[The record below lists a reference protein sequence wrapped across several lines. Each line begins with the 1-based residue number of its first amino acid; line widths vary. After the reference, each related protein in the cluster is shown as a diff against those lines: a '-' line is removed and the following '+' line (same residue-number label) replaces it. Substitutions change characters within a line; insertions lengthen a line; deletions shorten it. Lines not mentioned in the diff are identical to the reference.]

1 MGDGQVRLSRRVA
14 VRVVL
19 PVTALALAAGA
30 VAGFARHG
38 AGTPAP
44 ASVAVNDA
52 STGEA
57 AALLANVQDA
67 AGAPLPGRDPSME
80 VQTTL
85 DEAVARSSL
94 TKKAVPKGH
103 DHDAMT
109 AQEMANMGVGTK
121 AERKAA
127 GAEAAKKVLGN
138 PKASGVLS
146 NGCATGY
153 GEVTQCVPA
162 KAPGGGTTTCDYVV
176 TVFPQGIAVTGKD
189 SLGLDADGNGTACD
203 AGDLAHHH
211 H

>member
-1 MGDGQVRLSRRVA
+1 MRLSRRGAAGVGL
-14 VRVVL
+14 RV
-19 PVTALALAAGA
+19 PGRARAAGA
-30 VAGFARHG
+30 GGGSAPPG
-38 AGTPAP
+38 AGAPAP
-44 ASVAVNDA
+44 ASVAVDDA

-94 TKKAVPKGH
+94 TKKAVPKG
-103 DHDAMT
+103 DDRDAMT
-109 AQEMANMGVGTK
+109 AQEMANKGVGTK

-127 GAEAAKKVLGN
+127 GAAAAKKVLGN

-162 KAPGGGTTTCDYVV
+162 KAPGGGTTTGEYVV